1 MIDWRGEGTHLL
13 LNPRMPLRERK
24 RLEKLADTIPPLP
37 AHVLIATSGSSGA
50 LKLTALSKAAMLVS
64 ARAVNA
70 HLESDARDVW
80 CCVLPTFH
88 VGGLGIYARA
98 YLSNARVVELSWAA
112 DVFAITCRAQ
122 GVTLASLVPTQ
133 VRDLVVSKLEA
144 PPSLRT
150 IVVGGGVLTDG
161 LRDEARELGWPV
173 VASYGMTEC
182 CSQIAT
188 AARGGADLQ
197 LLSHVEARSEVD
209 GRLAI
214 RSEALLTGYAFFD
227 EDVAAFVDPKVDGWF
242 LTEDRVELDG
252 RVLHVKGRVGEL
264 VKIGGESVD
273 LVRLDRILEEI
284 SRDAALAPAD
294 DERLGCV
301 IHLFVSSGDE
311 AAIAEAFN
319 ARVHPFER
327 VRRVHRVESIPRS
340 PLGKLLRKRLIGSLA

>member
-1 MIDWRGEGTHLL
+1 MIEWRGEGTHLL

-50 LKLTALSKAAMLVS
+50 LKLTALSKEAMLVS
-64 ARAVNA
+64 AKAVNT

-112 DVFAITCRAQ
+112 DVFAVTCRAQ
-122 GVTLASLVPTQ
+122 SVTLASLVPAQ
-133 VRDLVVSKLEA
+133 VRDLVVSRLEA

-150 IVVGGGVLTDG
+150 IAVGGGVLTDS
-161 LRDEARELGWPV
+161 LRDDARELGWPV

-188 AARGGADLQ
+188 ALPGAAELQ
-197 LLSHVEARSEVD
+197 LLSHVEARTEID

-214 RSEALLTGYAFFD
+214 RSEALLTGYALFD
-227 EDVAAFVDPKVDGWF
+227 DDAASFVDPKVDGWF
-242 LTEDRVELDG
+242 ITEDRVELDG
-252 RVLHVKGRVGEL
+252 RVLQVKGRVGEL

-301 IHLFVSSGDE
+301 IHLFVASGDE

-327 VRRVHRVESIPRS
+327 VRRVHRVEKIPRS
-340 PLGKLLRKRLIGSLA
+340 PLGKLLRKQLVATLS